1 MNQKLGIL
9 GGGQLGRMFI
19 QEAISYNVDV
29 HILDGDVNAPCKN
42 IATTFQVGSITDYET
57 VLAFGADKDVISV
70 EIENVSIEALEELER
85 QGKKVFPQPRVL
97 KIIKDKG
104 LQKQFYADNGLP
116 TAPFLLVQ
124 DKKEVESNTN
134 FLPAAHKL
142 RTGGYDGRGV
152 VLLKSESDLSQAF
165 DAPGVL
171 EQFVPFAKELSV
183 IVARNEQKQ
192 TVAYPVV
199 ECEFSPTLNLVEFLF
214 APASISPEIEE
225 KAKNIALQVIEKLDM
240 VGILA
245 VEMFLLENGDILINE
260 VAPRPHNSGH
270 HTIECNY
277 TSQFEQHMRSILNMP
292 LGATD
297 IVLPGVMINLL
308 GAPGHTG
315 NAFVEGMEKAMQQKG
330 VYFHLYGK
338 KETKPHRKMGHIT
351 VALTDLE
358 EAKVIA
364 RNLLQKIKVVAR

>member
-124 DKKEVESNTN
+124 DKKEVESNTH
-134 FLPAAHKL
+134 FLPAVHKL